1 MRSQQS
7 NTQVISGTIRNL
19 SVENITAEVFFRQG
33 DREGMAAT
41 GALAAAMGLSGM
53 AAGMVAMSAEETREP
68 VTKVSFDLDGKA
80 VEALLWNWPFKEG
93 DQVEVVAELSADKFI
108 GFAVLD
114 SKEKIIVLYPHL
126 SAGNLAHWKGVIKIS
141 FITGVVATLIMC
153 ALLGFGNFYIYGWNI
168 NGFIEIIG
176 IGVLAGVCVFSWLGY
191 RIGRRFTLFTKM
203 AERIFTAL
211 GWNNVS
217 NINLRKITKSKR
229 KPSDP
234 PAMGDSYFRY

>member
-1 MRSQQS
+1 MRSHQS

-53 AAGMVAMSAEETREP
+53 AAGMVSMSAEETREP
-68 VTKVSFDLDGKA
+68 VTKVSFDLDGKL

-93 DQVEVVAELSADKFI
+93 DQVQVVVEPLGDKFI

-114 SKEKIIVLYPHL
+114 PQERIIVLYPHV
-126 SAGNLAHWKGVIKIS
+126 SSGNIAHWKVVIKIAS
-141 FITGVVATLIMC
+141 ITGGIMNFILC
-153 ALLGFGNFYIYGWNI
+153 CLVLLGDFSV
-168 NGFIEIIG
+168 NGGSVKGIIKILGLVGGAG
-176 IGVLAGVCVFSWLGY
+176 ILLYAWLGY
-191 RIGRRFTLFTKM
+191 RIGRRFLIFTKM
-203 AERIFTAL
+203 AEKIFLAL
-211 GWNNVS
+211 GWKNVR

>member
-1 MRSQQS
+1 MLSQQS

-68 VTKVSFDLDGKA
+68 VTKVGFDLDGKT

-93 DQVEVVAELSADKFI
+93 DQVQVVAERLADTFI

-114 SKEKIIVLYPHL
+114 PKEKIIVLYPHV
-126 SAGNLAHWKGVIKIS
+126 SAGTIAHWKGVIKIS
-141 FITGVVATLIMC
+141 AMSCAVTTIILLSLIFM
-153 ALLGFGNFYIYGWNI
+153 ADFSIAEGSVKVFFKVIGMGFSA
-168 NGFIEIIG
+168 G
-176 IGVLAGVCVFSWLGY
+176 IVLYSWLGY
-191 RIGRRFTLFTKM
+191 RIGRRFILFTKM
-203 AERIFTAL
+203 ADKIFMTL
-211 GWNNVS
+211 GWKNVN

>member
-7 NTQVISGTIRNL
+7 NTQVINGTIRNL
-19 SVENITAEVFFRQG
+19 SVENITAEVFFRQS

-93 DQVEVVAELSADKFI
+93 DQVQVVAERSADIFI

-114 SKEKIIVLYPHL
+114 PKEKIIVLYPHL
-126 SAGNLAHWKGVIKIS
+126 SAGNLAHWKNVIKIS
-141 FITGVVATLIMC
+141 LIIGAAITFIACCL
-153 ALLGFGNFYIYGWNI
+153 ALMGSFSVGGISISGIFKV
-168 NGFIEIIG
+168 IG
-176 IGVLAGVCVFSWLGY
+176 IGVISGIIFFSWLGY
-191 RIGRRFTLFTKM
+191 RMGRRFIVFTNMSEK
-203 AERIFTAL
+203 IFTAL
-211 GWNNVS
+211 GWKNVS